1 MAEDG
6 LRLANLL
13 SATVEMLG
21 GDDEVNGLTGEKI
34 AIQGVYFRYIATFL
48 PEL

>member
-1 MAEDG
+1 MAMAEDG

-21 GDDEVNGLTGEKI
+21 GDDEVNGPRRPLIG
-34 AIQGVYFRYIATFL
+34 
-48 PEL
+48 